1 MYKRQIFDSIRA
13 GKIFVVTGDLIDEL
27 WFLVESESNVAGI
40 GDTLEVVAGRDVS
53 LSVRVRD
60 PQSMNFNNDNPTLQ
74 RIDVIKGDIST
85 ETVPLDTNE
94 NLSTKVLLRAER
106 QDLAPSDEYLSLT
119 YTIEDV
125 QSSFYLRLRGTNTG
139 ELEPTED
146 PDREDPWS
154 DLWFYSNPIFVSVVK
169 P

>member
-1 MYKRQIFDSIRA
+1 MILPFRDSQPMLCDRRSSSS
-13 GKIFVVTGDLIDEL
+13 E
-27 WFLVESESNVAGI
+27 FL
-40 GDTLEVVAGRDVS
+40 
-53 LSVRVRD
+53 RVCI
-60 PQSMNFNNDNPTLQ
+60 MH

-85 ETVPLDTNE
+85 ETVPLETNE